1 MRYDKEGKPIE
12 AYANVHILD
21 LSASKKK
28 GPEGCLS
35 IPNYRGEVSRSDSI
49 VVSYYD
55 INTRTHRTDTVTG
68 YTAVIFQHE
77 TDHLE
82 GILYT
87 DRADTV
93 YFNQRWAEER
103 KQYEQEGAYTKPGW
117 WPYTLR
123 MSSFMFLTMTFP
135 PFASAAF
142 LSMRKILSPELEM

>member
-1 MRYDKEGKPIE
+1 MLALMRYDKEGKPIE
-12 AYANVHILD
+12 PYANVHILNY
-21 LSASKKK
+21 SEAVKK

-35 IPNYRGEVSRSDSI
+35 IPNYRGEVPRSESI

-55 INTRTHRTDTVTG
+55 INAKTYRTDTITG

-93 YFNQRWAEER
+93 YFNQRWADER
-103 KQYEQEGAYTKPGW
+103 KLYESQGAYTKPEW
-117 WPYTLR
+117 WPYKD
-123 MSSFMFLTMTFP
+123 LT
-135 PFASAAF
+135 SN
-142 LSMRKILSPELEM
+142 